1 MPHHFHLPASCAR
14 TACLGSFSILLGLA
28 CSDLPELPI
37 GQLRLGLSSGIGEA
51 QYRLADAH
59 FSIEGA
65 AQLELESSDDPNSD
79 SLQRALPV
87 GDYSVELLPGWRLER
102 RSALGS
108 EPAAATLVS
117 NNPLEFSI
125 QSGELT
131 SLTFQFRTS
140 GEMKAQST
148 EGELRVD
155 IEVDG
160 VGAPQVL
167 ISEFM
172 KNPELLPDA
181 DGEWLELHNAGTA
194 AMELGGCELR
204 RDEQSLPLEGAVNIE
219 PGGYLTFSNGETPG
233 FEPDILYR
241 GVTLPNTGSFVLSL
255 ACGAQLIDQVNVD
268 PAVLPNRA
276 GRSLSLSRAR
286 LDRNANDLAANWC
299 EAVDPYNGDFG
310 TPGSAN
316 PSCAP

>member
-1 MPHHFHLPASCAR
+1 MPHSIHSLSL
-14 TACLGSFSILLGLA
+14 LGSSVLAFAAVLSA

-37 GQLRLGLSSGIGEA
+37 GQLRLGLASGTGEA
-51 QYRLADAH
+51 QYRLVDAN
-59 FSIEGA
+59 FSIDGA
-65 AQLELESSDDPNSD
+65 AQLELHSNDDPNGD

-102 RSALGS
+102 RSSLGA
-108 EPAAATLVS
+108 EPAAATLIS
-117 NNPLEFSI
+117 SNPLDFSI
-125 QSGELT
+125 QPGELT
-131 SLTFQFRTS
+131 TLAFQFRTT
-140 GEMKAQST
+140 GETRADDT

-181 DGEWLELHNAGTA
+181 DGEWLELHNAGSA
-194 AMELGGCELR
+194 AMDLGGCELR
-204 RDEQSLPLEGAVNIE
+204 RDEQSLPLESAVEIP

-233 FEPDILYR
+233 FESDVLYR
-241 GVTLPNTGSFVLSL
+241 GVTLPNTGAFVLSL
-255 ACGAQLIDQVNVD
+255 VCGAQLIDQVNVD
-268 PAVLPNRA
+268 PAALPNRA
-276 GRSLSLSRAR
+276 GHSLSLSRAS

-299 EAVDPYNGDFG
+299 EGVDSYNGDFG
-310 TPGSAN
+310 TPGTAN

>member
-1 MPHHFHLPASCAR
+1 L
-14 TACLGSFSILLGLA
+14 LA

-37 GQLRLGLSSGIGEA
+37 GQLRLGLASGIGEA
-51 QYRLADAH
+51 QYRLADAN
-59 FSIEGA
+59 FSIDGA
-65 AQLELESSDDPNSD
+65 AQLTLSSGADPDTD

-102 RSALGS
+102 RSSLGT

-117 NNPLEFSI
+117 SNPMDFSI
-125 QSGELT
+125 QAGELT

-140 GEMKAQST
+140 GEAQAPGT
-148 EGELRVD
+148 EGELSVD

-181 DGEWLELHNAGTA
+181 EGEWLELYNAGSA
-194 AMELGGCELR
+194 AMDLGGCELR
-204 RDEQSLPLEGAVNIE
+204 RDEQSLPLEGAVNIA
-219 PGGYLTFSNGETPG
+219 PGGYLTFSNGEAPG
-233 FEPDILYR
+233 FEPDVLYR

-255 ACGAQLIDQVNVD
+255 ACGAQLIDQVTVD
-268 PAVLPNRA
+268 PAALPNRA
-276 GRSLSLSRAR
+276 GRSLSLSRAK
-286 LDRNANDLAANWC
+286 LDRNANDLAASWC

-310 TPGSAN
+310 TPGKAN